1 MLSRRACFLWTS
13 PLVILIPRMKKILLS
28 ILICIASS
36 SCGDKGTSI
45 LDNFSNVVIL
55 KDEICVTDSCVA
67 PQNLVLKDYSL
78 FYKEKSQSKLL
89 RRLDLITGEIQ
100 EFLSKGNG
108 PGEVT
113 NVIRLAVSD
122 SILQVYTDPEAVLY
136 YCPAD
141 LDKNL
146 VYPSKEVKMPLG
158 QSAFASAF
166 QVNGKLFYS
175 GKITLTDTCRYCVYD
190 IDKDSLYSFE
200 GFPKIDSN
208 IQDFP
213 SNDMSKQLAYQGD
226 FVFSPNRDRL
236 FFFFFYGLGFEI
248 IDTRNWKVLYHKM
261 YQYPDVKL
269 KHIDQLNINKVE
281 RNPDSLCGFI
291 DACATDN
298 HIFVLYTNKTFKE
311 DYSSGRHILQ
321 FDWEGKPITH
331 YISENDL
338 NSISIDDSEKNIYA
352 TTNEENARIIKYKI
366 R

>member
-1 MLSRRACFLWTS
+1 
-13 PLVILIPRMKKILLS
+13 MKKILLA
-28 ILICIASS
+28 ILIITVSS
-36 SCGDKGTSI
+36 SCDNNGKSI
-45 LDNFSNVVIL
+45 LDDFSSVIIL

-67 PQNLVLKDYSL
+67 PQNVVLMDDFL
-78 FYKEKSQSKLL
+78 FYKEKAQNKLL
-89 RRLDLITGEIQ
+89 RRLDLNTGEML

-122 SILQVYTDPEAVLY
+122 SLLQIFVDPESVLCY
-136 YCPAD
+136 SPND

-146 VYPSKEVKMPLG
+146 IYPSKEIRMPLG

-166 QVNGKLFYS
+166 KVNDKLFYS
-175 GKITLTDTCRYCVYD
+175 GKITETDTCRYCVYD

-200 GFPKIDSN
+200 GFPKIDFN

-226 FVFSPNRDRL
+226 FVFSPRQDKI
-236 FFFFFYGLGFEI
+236 FFFFFYGLGFEV
-248 IDTRNWKVLYHKM
+248 IDADNWKVMHRTI
-261 YQYPDVKL
+261 YQYPNVKL

-281 RNPDSLCGFI
+281 RNPDSFCGFI
-291 DACATDN
+291 DACATDDY
-298 HIFVLYTNKTFKE
+298 IYVLYTNKTFKE
-311 DYSSGRHILQ
+311 DYSSGKHILQ
-321 FDWEGKPITH
+321 YDWKGKPKVH
-331 YISENDL
+331 YISEYDL
-338 NSISIDDSEKNIYA
+338 NSISVDERNNAIYA